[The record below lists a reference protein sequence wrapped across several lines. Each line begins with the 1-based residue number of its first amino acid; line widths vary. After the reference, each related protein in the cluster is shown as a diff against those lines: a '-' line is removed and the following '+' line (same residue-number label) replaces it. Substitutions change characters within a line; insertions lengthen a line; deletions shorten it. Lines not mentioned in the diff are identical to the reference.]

1 MEIRRN
7 SEAKKKKRERVEE
20 TDTWEVIKVVERLS
34 KIRVMRG
41 LLILPIRKLSV
52 TLVGAVLSA

>member
-7 SEAKKKKRERVEE
+7 SEAKKKRKRVEE

-52 TLVGAVLSA
+52 TLVGAVLLE

>member
-7 SEAKKKKRERVEE
+7 SEAKRKRKRVEE
-20 TDTWEVIKVVERLS
+20 TDTWEVIKVVERLN

-52 TLVGAVLSA
+52 TLVGAVLLE

>member
-1 MEIRRN
+1 MERRRN
-7 SEAKKKKRERVEE
+7 SEAKRKRKRVEE

-52 TLVGAVLSA
+52 TLVGAVLLE

>member
-7 SEAKKKKRERVEE
+7 SETKKNKRFEE
-20 TDTWEVIKVVERLS
+20 SGTWEVIKVVERLS

-41 LLILPIRKLSV
+41 LLILPIRKLLV
-52 TLVGAVLSA
+52 TLVGAVLLE

>member
-7 SEAKKKKRERVEE
+7 SEAKKKKERVEE
-20 TDTWEVIKVVERLS
+20 TDTWEVIKIVERLS

-52 TLVGAVLSA
+52 TLVGAVLLE